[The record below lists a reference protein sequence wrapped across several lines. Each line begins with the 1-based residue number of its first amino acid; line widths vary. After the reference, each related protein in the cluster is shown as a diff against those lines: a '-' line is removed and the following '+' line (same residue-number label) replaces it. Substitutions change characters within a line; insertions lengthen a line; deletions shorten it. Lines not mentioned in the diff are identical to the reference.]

1 MIIKSS
7 IKNRFII
14 LFIGLNILFISLF
27 MLNNYTNTQQAQ
39 KIKKDRERD
48 ESIKISLIQSTLLL
62 FDYHKKIYR
71 GNRIDPQLYL
81 EIVRETSSALK
92 QTNFLSL
99 KSYIKVDNRFII
111 TASSATKEE
120 FRAKRYPKF
129 GDSIDKTILELLN
142 RSYNSDN
149 FETTQIE
156 DKLAI
161 KININSIKYIVVVN
175 LKNIDI
181 SQKSIEPSIS
191 IEYILIIISLLTLI
205 LIVILSS
212 SIIKQIKNIE
222 TSLHSFFD
230 YLINSGDKKDIKYI
244 DKLSSNEL
252 GILSKN
258 INTSIKSVVS
268 KIDNDNS
275 NREKDNIFIKE
286 LIEIIKDNSNG
297 AFDKKVT
304 SKASNTQL
312 NKLKDSINSEI
323 DSMNRYFSTLNIA
336 LEKYLKNNYTDILVE
351 DNYRGKSLDVIKNIN
366 KLVEIQS
373 NILVDR
379 LELSSVIVD
388 TTKSI
393 KFYVENNEY
402 ALNELLS
409 SLKDILSVLE
419 SDYKFVFAFDN
430 SLKVIRKENIYV
442 NNLLDTFANKYSDS
456 IALITDINMGKFEN
470 NTDAFIS
477 RLNSVVKDSSV
488 RDEEAQKELISKV
501 KDITST
507 GLTQNSNSKIQELL
521 ELLVDELI
529 KDIRYS
535 LFLIEDKV
543 HKLSSNS
550 SSRVSSFHNIK
561 DISTNIKDTIQDE
574 LQKSNK
580 LYDSLFYII
589 NKTDD
594 IRYKL
599 LDDYEFRGKSKIKE
613 VILSKESK

>member
-99 KSYIKVDNRFII
+99 KSYIKVDNKFII
-111 TASSATKEE
+111 TASSTTKEE

-402 ALNELLS
+402 TLNELLS

-488 RDEEAQKELISKV
+488 RDEEAQKKLISKV